1 MPSWTNSPRPICR
14 RGSEATE
21 HDETRPTQKKDDPER
36 PFGTL
41 SDIGMTKRQSSDWQK
56 LAEIPGAEFMAI
68 PKRQQDA
75 GRRTS
80 TGTIIREWHGARAR
94 RLASLERT
102 AAELRAAGWTVFPPP
117 EPDGD

>member
-1 MPSWTNSPRPICR
+1 MKRGRPRKN
-14 RGSEATE
+14 G
-21 HDETRPTQKKDDPER
+21 DPER

-41 SDIGMTKRQSSDWQK
+41 SDIGMTKRQSPDWQK
-56 LAEIPGAEFMAI
+56 LAEIPEAEFMAI
-68 PKRQQDA
+68 LKRQQDA

-80 TGTIIREWHGARAR
+80 TAAIIREWHGARAR
-94 RLASLERT
+94 RLASLERM